1 MHERSV
7 PCLFWWLAG
16 LVTKGKI
23 EDFFYVQGLSLVRL
37 CMCAC
42 ERERENKLMIGEHKA
57 KSKKQKSDSSEI
69 SMRLIVP
76 VHIRL
81 YSYRLYEVI
90 QGILLDSWYS

>member
-1 MHERSV
+1 M
-7 PCLFWWLAG
+7 
-16 LVTKGKI
+16 
-23 EDFFYVQGLSLVRL
+23 YVR
-37 CMCAC
+37 

-57 KSKKQKSDSSEI
+57 KSKKQKSGSSEI